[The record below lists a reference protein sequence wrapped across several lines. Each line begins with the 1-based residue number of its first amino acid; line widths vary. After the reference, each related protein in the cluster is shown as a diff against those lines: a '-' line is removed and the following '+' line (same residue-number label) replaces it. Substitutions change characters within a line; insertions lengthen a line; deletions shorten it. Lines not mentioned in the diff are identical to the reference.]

1 MNQAVKLTNEL
12 LSKNLN
18 MTPKEALSAPEA
30 DIAKLFNA
38 SGQRNPEHKKPYK
51 PKKKPKIGDKCRY
64 LVKMRKNI
72 RTLGYKTY
80 KAKHL
85 SSRVFTVRNIT
96 KNEPR
101 QYYVDKKWRDR
112 DEIVL
117 ISGTDAVTEARL
129 EG

>member
-1 MNQAVKLTNEL
+1 MNKH
-12 LSKNLN
+12 LN
-18 MTPKEALSAPEA
+18 MTPAEAVTKPDAELRP
-30 DIAKLFNA
+30 KYNA
-38 SGQRNPEHKKPYK
+38 SREKSKPYMTGK
-51 PKKKPKIGDKCRY
+51 VPKIGDKCRY

-72 RTLGYKTY
+72 RTLGYKAY

-85 SSRVFTVRNIT
+85 SSRIFTVRNIT